1 MFELVASV
9 ADSLF
14 ETNGWYP
21 FLTILL
27 LVFGLF
33 LILAGVFTAYFGS
46 GKSRTIG
53 VVLLVVGL
61 IAGIGTAFW
70 YHQYIGNQHDMVS
83 LGSLLWQS
91 FLVILAAAIGALVAI
106 AIFLVAIMKS

>member
-1 MFELVASV
+1 MQLME
-9 ADSLF
+9 
-14 ETNGWYP
+14 

-27 LVFGLF
+27 MTLGLF

-61 IAGIGTAFW
+61 LIGIIWVGLRLMDPTSAGLINISITETIWVAFL
-70 YHQYIGNQHDMVS
+70 Y
-83 LGSLLWQS
+83 
-91 FLVILAAAIGALVAI
+91 ILAALIGALI
-106 AIFLVAIMKS
+106 AIGVFLLAIMKS